1 MLALAVLIGLTCPPG
16 ERPLDLRGKLP
27 TGHQTFDL
35 VISVEPYYARVY
47 ISQLGFPA
55 SSQQC
60 CSGKPTS
67 VLRVPIAGAQFCLR
81 QSQPQMKWKIQVLL
95 NPELEL

>member
-1 MLALAVLIGLTCPPG
+1 MLTLAVLIGLVCPPG
-16 ERPLDLRGKLP
+16 ERTIDLRGKLP
-27 TGHQTFDL
+27 TGLQTLDL

-47 ISQLGFPA
+47 VSQLGFPTSA
-55 SSQQC
+55 QQC

-67 VLRVPIAGAQFCLR
+67 VLRVPVAGAHFCIR
-81 QSQPQMKWKIQVLL
+81 QSQPQMKWKIQILA